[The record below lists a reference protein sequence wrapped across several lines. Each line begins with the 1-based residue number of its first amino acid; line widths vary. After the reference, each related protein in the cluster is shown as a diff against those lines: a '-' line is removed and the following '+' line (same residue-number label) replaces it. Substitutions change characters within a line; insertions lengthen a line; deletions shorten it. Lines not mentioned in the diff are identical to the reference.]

1 MKKKIGNLEDV
12 LKKLKKVV
20 IAFSG
25 GVDSTF
31 LLKFAVETLGEK
43 NVLPVICIS
52 PVFPKEE
59 IKKAEKI
66 SEEIG
71 IKLLK
76 IKTNQMKDRK
86 FISNP
91 PDRCFYCKRI
101 MLTEIEKIRKKYGFN
116 KIVDG
121 ANKDDENDYRP
132 GEKAKGEFGVV
143 SPLKEAGI
151 GKKEIREYSKKM
163 GLSIWDKPSF
173 SCLATR
179 ISYGE
184 KITEEKLK
192 KIEEGENILKK
203 LGFKVVRLRCYS
215 EKFVRIEV
223 GKEGIKKVF
232 IKRKEIVNQLKK
244 LGFKHITV
252 DLEGYK
258 TRTRSSE
265 DGS

>member
-1 MKKKIGNLEDV
+1 MKKKVGNLEDV

-20 IAFSG
+20 ISFSG

-31 LLKFAVETLGEK
+31 LLKVAVDTLGKE
-43 NVLPVICIS
+43 NVLPVICIF
-52 PVFPKEE
+52 PVFPEEE
-59 IKKAEKI
+59 IKGAEKI

-71 IKLLK
+71 VKLLK
-76 IKTNQMKDRK
+76 IKTNQMKDKK

-132 GEKAKGEFGVV
+132 GEKAKEEFGVV

-163 GLSIWDKPSF
+163 GLSVWDKPSF

-179 ISYGE
+179 IPYGE

-192 KIEEGENILKK
+192 KVEEGENIFKK
-203 LGFKVVRLRCYS
+203 LGFKVVRLRYYS
-215 EKFVRIEV
+215 EELVRIEV
-223 GKEGIKKVF
+223 GKEEIENVF
-232 IKRKEIVNQLKK
+232 IKRKEIVNQLKN

-252 DLEGYK
+252 DLEGY
-258 TRTRSSE
+258 RLVNR
-265 DGS
+265 GG

>member
-1 MKKKIGNLEDV
+1 MERKIGNLEDV
-12 LKKLKKVV
+12 LRKLKKVV

-25 GVDSTF
+25 GVDSSF
-31 LLKFAVETLGEK
+31 LLKFAVDTLGKE
-43 NVLPVICIS
+43 NVLPVICIF
-52 PVFPKEE
+52 PVFPEEE

-71 IKLLK
+71 IELLK

-91 PDRCFYCKRI
+91 PDKCFYCKRI
-101 MLTEIEKIRKKYGFN
+101 MLTEIEKIRKKYRFN

-132 GEKAKGEFGVV
+132 GEKAKEEFGVV

-151 GKKEIREYSKKM
+151 SKKEIREYSKKM
-163 GLSIWDKPSF
+163 ELSIWDKPSF

-179 ISYGE
+179 IPYGE

-192 KIEEGENILKK
+192 KVEEGENILKK
-203 LGFKVVRLRCYS
+203 LGFKVVRLRYYS
-215 EKFVRIEV
+215 EKLVRIEV
-223 GKEGIKKVF
+223 GKEEIKNIF
-232 IKRKEIVNQLKK
+232 IKRKEIINQLKK

-258 TRTRSSE
+258 TRTSSSE

>member
-1 MKKKIGNLEDV
+1 MEKKVGNLEDV

-31 LLKFAVETLGEK
+31 LLKVAVDTLGK
-43 NVLPVICIS
+43 DNVLPVICIF
-52 PVFPKEE
+52 PVFPEEE

-71 IKLLK
+71 IELLK

-101 MLTEIEKIRKKYGFN
+101 MLTEIEKIRKKYRFN

-143 SPLKEAGI
+143 SPLEEAGI
-151 GKKEIREYSKKM
+151 GKKEIREYSKRI

-173 SCLATR
+173 ACLATR
-179 ISYGE
+179 IPYGE

-192 KIEEGENILKK
+192 KIEEGENVLKK
-203 LGFKVVRLRCYS
+203 LGFKVVRLRYYS
-215 EKFVRIEV
+215 EKLVRIEV
-223 GKEGIKKVF
+223 GKEEIEKV
-232 IKRKEIVNQLKK
+232 IRKREKMLEELKK
-244 LGFKHITV
+244 LDFKYITV
-252 DLEGYK
+252 DLEGYRK
-258 TRTRSSE
+258 K
-265 DGS
+265 G

>member
-1 MKKKIGNLEDV
+1 MKRKIGHLEDV
-12 LKKLKKVV
+12 LKKFKKVV

-52 PVFPKEE
+52 PVFPEEE

-121 ANKDDENDYRP
+121 TNKDDENDYRP
-132 GEKAKGEFGVV
+132 GEKAKEVFNVR

-151 GKKEIREYSKKM
+151 GKKEIREYLKKM
-163 GLSIWDKPSF
+163 GLSIWNKPSF
-173 SCLATR
+173 ACLASR
-179 ISYGE
+179 IPYGE

-192 KIEEGENILKK
+192 MVEKAEKILREN
-203 LGFKVVRLRCYS
+203 GFEIIRARYYRDM
-215 EKFVRIEV
+215 VRIEV
-223 GKEGIKKVF
+223 GEDEIEEIVK
-232 IKRKEIVNQLKK
+232 KRKKIVEGLKK
-244 LGFKHITV
+244 IGFKYITV